1 MFCKCIL
8 TPSLSFETIYLMYA
22 VKVAVSIISF
32 KVFTSRQ
39 RMNVM

>member
-8 TPSLSFETIYLMYA
+8 TPSLSFESRYLMFA
-22 VKVAVSIISF
+22 GVCF
-32 KVFTSRQ
+32 VFASKQ